1 MPNCTV
7 SSTDKRLRHLGCAV
21 SGELKDLCRM
31 PKLSW
36 ILRNRCPKCGKGT
49 LFVKS
54 NAYDLRHTAAMHS
67 ACASCGEDFAREP
80 GFYFG
85 AAYVSYALTVA
96 LWIAVLVALM
106 CFDAWGWMEFG
117 MFTHPGTFLTTGI
130 TLLVVLMP
138 VIYRLSRSLWIA
150 MFTKSDA

>member
-1 MPNCTV
+1 MQNCTV
-7 SSTDKRLRHLGCAV
+7 SSTDKWLRDLGCAV
-21 SGELKDLCRM
+21 SGELKDLCPM

-36 ILRNRCPKCGKGT
+36 ILRNRCPKCGKGK
-49 LFVKS
+49 LFVKA

-67 ACASCGEDFAREP
+67 ACGSCGEDFEREP

-117 MFTHPGTFLTTGI
+117 MFTHPGTFLLTGI
-130 TLLVVLMP
+130 SLLVALLP
-138 VIYRLSRSLWIA
+138 LIYRLSRSLWIA
-150 MFTKSDA
+150 MFTKSDG

>member
-21 SGELKDLCRM
+21 SGELNDLCRM

-36 ILRNRCPKCGKGT
+36 ILQNRCPKCGKGA
-49 LFVKS
+49 LFVNP

-67 ACASCGEDFAREP
+67 ACESCGEDFEREP

-130 TLLVVLMP
+130 SLLVVLMP
-138 VIYRLSRSLWIA
+138 LLYRLSRSLWIA

>member
-1 MPNCTV
+1 
-7 SSTDKRLRHLGCAV
+7 
-21 SGELKDLCRM
+21 M
-31 PKLSW
+31 PKLPW
-36 ILRNRCPKCGKGT
+36 ILRNRCPKCGKGN
-49 LFVKS
+49 LFVKP

-67 ACASCGEDFAREP
+67 ACEACGEDFEREP

-96 LWIAVLVALM
+96 LWIAVLVALK

-130 TLLVVLMP
+130 TLLVVLLP
-138 VIYRLSRSLWIA
+138 VLYRLSRSIWIA
-150 MFTKSDA
+150 MLTKSEA

>member
-1 MPNCTV
+1 
-7 SSTDKRLRHLGCAV
+7 
-21 SGELKDLCRM
+21 M

-36 ILRNRCPKCGKGT
+36 IVRNRCPKCGKGT
-49 LFVKS
+49 LFVKP
-54 NAYDLRHTAAMHS
+54 NAYDLRHTAAMQS
-67 ACASCGEDFAREP
+67 ACASCGEDFEREP

-138 VIYRLSRSLWIA
+138 VLYRLSRSLWIA
-150 MFTKSDA
+150 MFTKTDA

>member
-1 MPNCTV
+1 MPNCIV
-7 SSTDKRLRHLGCAV
+7 SSKDKRLRHLGCAV
-21 SGELKDLCRM
+21 QGELKDLCRM

-49 LFVKS
+49 LFVKP

-67 ACASCGEDFAREP
+67 ACESCGEDFAREP

-117 MFTHPGTFLTTGI
+117 MFTHPGTFLTKGI

-138 VIYRLSRSLWIA
+138 VLYRLSRSLWIA

>member
-1 MPNCTV
+1 MP
-7 SSTDKRLRHLGCAV
+7 R
-21 SGELKDLCRM
+21 
-31 PKLSW
+31 LSW
-36 ILRNRCPKCGKGT
+36 VLRNRCPRCGKGE
-49 LFVKS
+49 LFVHA
-54 NAYDLRHTAAMHS
+54 NAYNLRHTARMNAS
-67 ACASCGEDFAREP
+67 CAACGEDFGREP

-117 MFTHPGTFLTTGI
+117 MFTHPGTFLVTGI
-130 TLLVVLMP
+130 TLLLVLLP

-150 MFTKSDA
+150 MFTSGET

>member
-1 MPNCTV
+1 
-7 SSTDKRLRHLGCAV
+7 
-21 SGELKDLCRM
+21 M

-49 LFVKS
+49 LFVKP

-67 ACASCGEDFAREP
+67 ACKSCGEDFAREP
-80 GFYFG
+80 GFCFG
-85 AAYVSYALTVA
+85 AAYVSDALTVA

-138 VIYRLSRSLWIA
+138 VLYRLSRSLWIA

>member
-1 MPNCTV
+1 
-7 SSTDKRLRHLGCAV
+7 
-21 SGELKDLCRM
+21 M

-49 LFVKS
+49 LFVKP

-67 ACASCGEDFAREP
+67 ACESCGEDFAREP

-106 CFDAWGWMEFG
+106 CFEAGGW
-117 MFTHPGTFLTTGI
+117 
-130 TLLVVLMP
+130 
-138 VIYRLSRSLWIA
+138 SLACSPIQEP
-150 MFTKSDA
+150 S